1 MKLSQ
6 LIKNSNYVVAVNN
19 FRDFE
24 VKGISQDS
32 NLIKNSFIF
41 VAIKGMRFNGEQFIS
56 KIDKKKI
63 IAIIISTK
71 YKPKKED
78 SFTFIRS
85 ANIRKLYA
93 EFSSLLYPNNIIE
106 KVSVTGTNG
115 KTSVTSYTTQIWK
128 KKRYKSGSIGTLGL
142 LINGKK
148 IFDSQLTTPNPELNH
163 KYLSILSKKECEKVI
178 CEASSIGLQQQ
189 RLYPI
194 KFDKVAFTNLSLDHL
209 DYHKTIR
216 NYKKSKLLLFEEYVK
231 ENTLAIIYSDS
242 KYSKCFINLCKKKK
256 IEVLD
261 YGKKAKF
268 FRINSF
274 RNYFDYSIISVS
286 YKEKIYKIKVFGN
299 SYYEVCN
306 KICSLLIVFGKNLLP
321 ENFELIKKLSNP
333 SGRLE
338 NIFECKSLSVFIDY
352 AHTPHAL
359 ENVLGTL
366 KNKTQGKL
374 LLVFGCG
381 GERDQSK
388 RPEMTKIALKFSD
401 IVFITEDNPRF
412 EDSEQI
418 FNQMINGLGSKELK
432 KIKIIQAREEAI
444 SQAIN
449 TTNENDILLIAGK
462 GHENYQISKGKKKYF
477 SDKEVALRK
486 LKNRKNVDRNR
497 N

>member
-1 MKLSQ
+1 M
-6 LIKNSNYVVAVNN
+6 
-19 FRDFE
+19 
-24 VKGISQDS
+24 
-32 NLIKNSFIF
+32 
-41 VAIKGMRFNGEQFIS
+41 
-56 KIDKKKI
+56 
-63 IAIIISTK
+63 
-71 YKPKKED
+71 
-78 SFTFIRS
+78 
-85 ANIRKLYA
+85 
-93 EFSSLLYPNNIIE
+93 
-106 KVSVTGTNG
+106 
-115 KTSVTSYTTQIWK
+115 
-128 KKRYKSGSIGTLGL
+128 
-142 LINGKK
+142 
-148 IFDSQLTTPNPELNH
+148 
-163 KYLSILSKKECEKVI
+163 
-178 CEASSIGLQQQ
+178 
-189 RLYPI
+189 
-194 KFDKVAFTNLSLDHL
+194 
-209 DYHKTIR
+209 
-216 NYKKSKLLLFEEYVK
+216 
-231 ENTLAIIYSDS
+231 
-242 KYSKCFINLCKKKK
+242 
-256 IEVLD
+256 LD